1 LFNKSMKSLLTCELF
16 KGMNNAELMNVLT
29 CLNPKVCSY
38 KRNEPVA
45 IEGDQLTGLGIV
57 LAGDVVV
64 TRENAVGSRI
74 IIAMNGPGE
83 MFGEIAAFAGNFMWP
98 ATIIAREACEVMFLP
113 GEKIVGSCENACV
126 SHKLM
131 IANILKIISLKALML
146 NRKIDYLMI
155 KSMRGKV
162 CAFLLEQFK
171 KQGKQTFVM
180 PLKRNELADFLNVS
194 RPSLSRE
201 MGKLRYEGIIE
212 FHRASI
218 KIKDLNTLKTL
229 AE

>member
-1 LFNKSMKSLLTCELF
+1 MFNKSMKTLLTCELF
-16 KGMNNAELMNVLT
+16 KGMNSAELISVLT
-29 CLNPKVCSY
+29 CLNPKVYSY
-38 KRNEPVA
+38 KRSELVA
-45 IEGDQLTGLGIV
+45 MEGDQLTGLGIV
-57 LAGDVVV
+57 LAGDVVI

-74 IIAMNGPGE
+74 IIATNGPGG
-83 MFGEIAAFAGNFMWP
+83 MFGEIAAFAGNYIWSD
-98 ATIIAREACEVMFLP
+98 TIIAREACKVMFLP

-146 NRKIDYLMI
+146 NKKIDYLVI

-162 CAFLLEQFK
+162 CAYLLEQFK

-201 MGKLRYEGIIE
+201 MGKLRDEGVIE

>member
-1 LFNKSMKSLLTCELF
+1 MFKKSMKALLTCELF
-16 KGMNNAELMNVLT
+16 KGMNDAEITSVLT
-29 CLNPKVCSY
+29 CLNPKVYRYS
-38 KRNEPVA
+38 KNELVA
-45 IEGDQLTGLGIV
+45 IEGDQLTGLGVV

-64 TRENAVGSRI
+64 TRENAVGNRI
-74 IIAMNGPGE
+74 IIATNGPGG

-98 ATIIAREACEVMFLP
+98 ATIIARETCEVMFLP
-113 GEKIVGSCENACV
+113 SEKIVGSCENACV

-131 IANILKIISLKALML
+131 IANVLKIISLKALLL
-146 NRKIDYLMI
+146 NKKIDYLVI

-162 CAFLLEQFK
+162 CAFLLDQFK
-171 KQGKQTFVM
+171 KQGKQTFVI

-201 MGKLRYEGIIE
+201 MGKLRDEGIIE